1 MTETPSATHDR
12 LSNVRKYRRLFWG
25 LLLVAVI
32 GFFIGS
38 FLGYTVVGVGVY
50 WAGVLGMLLVWKG
63 TSIQLFDERERSLDY
78 RASYHTLSIVAIVLI
93 VVGPG
98 QVVLSEIGYEVPTVL
113 EGALWGYAAQFGL
126 FAVVYLGLRFRT

>member
-12 LSNVRKYRRLFWG
+12 LSTVRRYRRLCWG

-32 GFFIGS
+32 GFLVGS
-38 FLGYTVVGVGVY
+38 FLDYTVVGVGVY

-63 TSIQLFDERERSLDY
+63 TSVQLFDERERSLDH
-78 RASYHTLSIVAIVLI
+78 RASYLTLSIVAIVLI

-98 QVVLSEIGYEVPTVL
+98 QVVLSEVGYAASPVL
-113 EGALWGYAAQFGL
+113 EGALWGYVSQFVL
-126 FAVVYLGLRFRT
+126 FAAVYLWLRFRA